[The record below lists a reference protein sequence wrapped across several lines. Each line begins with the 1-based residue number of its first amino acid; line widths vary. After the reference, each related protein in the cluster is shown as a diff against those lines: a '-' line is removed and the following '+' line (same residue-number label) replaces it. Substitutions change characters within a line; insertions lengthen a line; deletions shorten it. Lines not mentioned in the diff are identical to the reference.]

1 MLDRVWREGKAPT
14 LLVGMQVDEATMEY
28 NMEDS

>member
-1 MLDRVWREGKAPT
+1 MLERVWREGKAPT
-14 LLVGMQVDEATMEY
+14 LLVGMQVDKATMEY